1 MSGDSG
7 LNELNRALGE
17 VAAKVDG
24 LRDQLADSD
33 RRASEHRNRL
43 YRRVEDIAVR
53 TQDLEHRA
61 KLNEAAIADMQPTV
75 EEVRQWKQRGIGALA
90 MAGFAGA
97 GIGVA
102 LATLWDK
109 VAMFFRS

>member
-24 LRDQLADSD
+24 LPDQLADSD

-53 TQDLEHRA
+53 AHDCIT
-61 KLNEAAIADMQPTV
+61 TV
-75 EEVRQWKQRGIGALA
+75 TEYRPSAY
-90 MAGFAGA
+90 
-97 GIGVA
+97 
-102 LATLWDK
+102 
-109 VAMFFRS
+109 FRHWSLFG